1 MKFIRTFTK
10 RYSGEWNV
18 EFVHYTGGG
27 FADACTQQAVQVTL
41 SEGEVQEL
49 VAALQAAKQ
58 VRR

>member
-1 MKFIRTFTK
+1 
-10 RYSGEWNV
+10 V